1 MTCYYQLYT
10 LNFLFSSFF
19 TQTAIYM
26 SFYLPTYARTSH
38 NILSPTKG
46 GGGKEEETLVDD
58 RFAYYLKPFLASS
71 FAGLTSFF
79 LVLPLLLQHFS
90 IMSYQK

>member
-10 LNFLFSSFF
+10 SNFLFPSFF

-38 NILSPTKG
+38 NILSPKKG
-46 GGGKEEETLVDD
+46 GGGKEEETLV
-58 RFAYYLKPFLASS
+58 
-71 FAGLTSFF
+71 G
-79 LVLPLLLQHFS
+79 
-90 IMSYQK
+90 